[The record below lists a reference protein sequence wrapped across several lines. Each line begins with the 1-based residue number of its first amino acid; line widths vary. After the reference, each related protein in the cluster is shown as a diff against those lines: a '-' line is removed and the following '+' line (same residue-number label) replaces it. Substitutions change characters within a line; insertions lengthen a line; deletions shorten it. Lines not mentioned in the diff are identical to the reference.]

1 MPSEVLDNYEKDI
14 SEAETL
20 LEVFDIMKVMFE
32 DLMTHLDQ
40 IRPYTCFDTAQ
51 TIMSLRLSRKVTWS
65 TFCRIT
71 NRRPTLILRSNKK
84 CRLCLMNSKINLR
97 GWKRILKRA
106 ILLEKYDLI
115 TAETRGT
122 NQRIANKESTALPK

>member
-40 IRPYTCFDTAQ
+40 MRQYTCFDTAQ
-51 TIMSLRLSRKVTWS
+51 TIMSLRSSRKAIWS
-65 TFCRIT
+65 IFCKIT
-71 NRRPTLILRSNKK
+71 NRRPTLILRSSKT
-84 CRLCLMNSKINLR
+84 CRLCYMNSKINLR

-106 ILLEKYDLI
+106 TLPEKYYLI
-115 TAETRGT
+115 TAET
-122 NQRIANKESTALPK
+122 